1 MIHNRYELLTP
12 GIENRI
18 ELISGQCVQLH
29 EGLTNVQKSLVWD
42 NRRISSLNDEI
53 VEQIIKN
60 RILTNE
66 VKNLKLRIEGLEVIA
81 KNSLLEIGIIKSTL
95 RFFKGTQT
103 RVSRTINRLM
113 NRLNKEDIELILLE
127 N

>member
-18 ELISGQCVQLH
+18 ELISGQCVELH
-29 EGLTNVQKSLVWD
+29 EGLTNVQESLVWD

-95 RFFKGTQT
+95 RFF
-103 RVSRTINRLM
+103 
-113 NRLNKEDIELILLE
+113 
-127 N
+127 